1 MSQLVERLLE
11 SDWHDP
17 ECPFKERCYCEDG
30 APHDRVMH
38 PLAIQAATAITDLEA
53 LVGEL
58 GEALGEAASALC
70 CANNLINAV
79 AGTRSIAVG
88 TAEEDARAT
97 LAKLEKARG

>member
-1 MSQLVERLLE
+1 MSQLVERLKELNRQHP
-11 SDWHDP
+11 DADVM
-17 ECPFKERCYCEDG
+17 PFRE
-30 APHDRVMH
+30 
-38 PLAIQAATAITDLEA
+38 AATAITDLEA